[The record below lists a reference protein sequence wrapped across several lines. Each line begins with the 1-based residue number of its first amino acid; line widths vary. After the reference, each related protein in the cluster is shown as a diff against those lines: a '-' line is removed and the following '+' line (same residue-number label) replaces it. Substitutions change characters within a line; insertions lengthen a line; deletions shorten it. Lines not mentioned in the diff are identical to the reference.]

1 MQYIGSLDQ
10 GTTSTRFIIFN
21 SEGEIVSSHQL
32 EHKQIFPKPGWVEHN
47 PNEIWENCEKCIK
60 GALSKASLK
69 GSDIEGIGITNQR
82 ETVIAWNPKTGKV
95 WYNAIVW
102 QDLRGSDYI
111 DSLEEK
117 IDAKWLAEKSGLRLS
132 PYFSISKIVWLLDN
146 VEGLRE
152 ACENGDAVLGT
163 IDTWL
168 TWNLTNREVLITD
181 VTNASRYVLM
191 NINTLKWDDELLDA
205 FNIPKIALPKIVP
218 SAGEIYGYTKEDSV
232 LGAKV
237 PVCGIL
243 GDQQAA
249 LFGQACFTQGLGKST
264 YGTGCFLLV
273 NTGENACISEN
284 GLLTT
289 VAYQIGNQKPNYAL
303 EGSIAV
309 AGSLVQWAR
318 DSLEIVSNPKELDEL
333 AASVEDCGGVYIV
346 PAFSGLFAPYW
357 RSDARGVIAGLT
369 GFATRAHLCKA
380 ILNSTAFQAYDIFQT
395 MEKDSSISMKQLKV
409 DGGLTNSNPLM
420 QFQADLLGIPVI
432 RPKVVETTA
441 LGAAYAAG
449 ISVNI
454 FDSLDDLSKQWK
466 EKKRWQPNMS
476 DENRELRLKKWKKAV
491 SKTLNWVS
499 DDEGCL

>member
-1 MQYIGSLDQ
+1 MKYIGSLDQ
-10 GTTSTRFIIFN
+10 GTTSTRFIIF
-21 SEGEIVSSHQL
+21 SEDGDIVSSHQL

-47 PNEIWENCEKCIK
+47 PYEIWENSEKCIK
-60 GALSKASLK
+60 ESLKKANLK
-69 GSDIEGIGITNQR
+69 GSDISGIGITNQR
-82 ETVIAWNPKTGKV
+82 ETILAWNPKTGKI

-111 DSLEEK
+111 DSLESK
-117 IDAKWLAEKSGLRLS
+117 IDAKWLAKKSGLRLS
-132 PYFSISKIVWLLDN
+132 PYFAMSKIVWLLDN
-146 VEGLRE
+146 VKGLRE
-152 ACENGDAVLGT
+152 ACESGDAVFGT

-168 TWNLTNREVLITD
+168 TWNLTGHDVLITD
-181 VTNASRYVLM
+181 VSNASRYVLM
-191 NINTLKWDDELLDA
+191 DINTLKWDDELLSL
-205 FNIPKIALPKIVP
+205 FNIPKKPLPKIVP
-218 SAGEIYGYTKEDSV
+218 SAGEIYGYTTEEGVFES
-232 LGAKV
+232 KV

-243 GDQQAA
+243 GDQQSA
-249 LFGQACFTQGLGKST
+249 LFGQACFTEGLGKST

-273 NTGENACISEN
+273 NTGEKACISEN

-289 VAYQIGNQKPNYAL
+289 VAYQIGKEKPRYAL

-318 DSLEIVSNPKELDEL
+318 DNLEIVSNPKELDEL
-333 AASVEDCGGVYIV
+333 AASVDDCGGVYIV

-357 RSDARGVIAGLT
+357 RSDARGIIAGLT

-395 MEKDSSISMKQLKV
+395 MEKDSSITMTELKV

-432 RPKVVETTA
+432 RPEVVETTA

-449 ISVNI
+449 ISVGI
-454 FDSLDDLSKQWK
+454 YDSLDELSSHWK
-466 EKKRWQPNMS
+466 EEKRWQPGMAQ
-476 DENRELRLKKWKKAV
+476 EKREGKLKKWKKAV
-491 SKTLNWVS
+491 SKTLNWIG
-499 DDEGCL
+499 EENTEF

>member
-21 SEGEIVSSHQL
+21 SDGDIISSHQM

-47 PNEIWENCEKCIK
+47 PLEIWENSEACIK
-60 GALSKASLK
+60 EALIKANLK
-69 GSDIEGIGITNQR
+69 GSDIDGIGITNQR

-111 DSLEEK
+111 DSLEDK
-117 IDAKWLAEKSGLRLS
+117 IDSKWLADKSGLRLS
-132 PYFSISKIVWLLDN
+132 PYFSVSKIVWLLDN
-146 VEGLRE
+146 VKGLRE
-152 ACENGDAVLGT
+152 ACENGDAVFGT

-168 TWNLTNREVLITD
+168 TWNLTGREAFVTD

-191 NINTLKWDDELLDA
+191 DINSLKWDDELLDI
-205 FNIPKIALPKIVP
+205 FNVPKKALPKIVP
-218 SAGEIYGYTKEDSV
+218 SAGEIYGYTEEKGA

-243 GDQQAA
+243 GDQQSA

-273 NTGENACISEN
+273 NTGEKACISEN

-289 VAYQIGNQKPNYAL
+289 VAYQIGNNKPNYAL

-318 DSLEIVSNPKELDEL
+318 DNLEIVSNPKELDEL
-333 AASVEDCGGVYIV
+333 AASVDDCGGVYIV

-454 FDSLDDLSKQWK
+454 FDSLDDLSDHWQ
-466 EKKRWQPNMS
+466 EKKRWEPNMPK
-476 DENRELRLKKWKKAV
+476 EKREMKLKKWKKAV
-491 SKTLNWVS
+491 SKTLNWVGEENI
-499 DDEGCL
+499 DF

>member
-10 GTTSTRFIIFN
+10 GTTSTRFIIFD
-21 SEGEIVSSHQL
+21 EKGEIVSTHQV

-47 PNEIWENCEKCIK
+47 PLEIWENSEICIRE
-60 GALSKASLK
+60 ALKKANLK
-69 GSDIEGIGITNQR
+69 GSEIKGIGITNQR
-82 ETVIAWNPKTGKV
+82 ETVIAWNPKTGKL

-111 DSLEEK
+111 DSLENK
-117 IDAKWLAEKSGLRLS
+117 IDANWLAKKSGLRLS
-132 PYFSISKIVWLLDN
+132 PYFSVSKIVWLLDN

-152 ACENGDAVLGT
+152 ACETGDAVFGT

-168 TWNLTNREVLITD
+168 TWKLTGGKVLVTD

-191 NINTLKWDDELLDA
+191 NIETLEWDDELLEA
-205 FNIPKIALPKIVP
+205 FNVPKKALPKIVP
-218 SAGEIYGYTKEDSV
+218 SAGVVYGNTV
-232 LGAKV
+232 ANGAFDAEV

-273 NTGENACISEN
+273 NTGEKAYISDN

-289 VAYQIGNQKPNYAL
+289 VAYQIGNDKPKYAL

-318 DSLEIVSNPKELDEL
+318 DNLEIISNPKELDEL

-369 GFATRAHLCKA
+369 GFATRAHLCRA

-395 MEKDSSISMKQLKV
+395 MEKDSSIKMKELKV

-420 QFQADLLGIPVI
+420 QFQANLLGIPVI
-432 RPKVVETTA
+432 RPKVIETTA

-449 ISVNI
+449 ISVGI
-454 FDSLDDLSKQWK
+454 FSCLDDLSKQWQ
-466 EKKRWQPNMS
+466 EKNRWEPNMS
-476 DENRELRLKKWKKAV
+476 LEKREAKLKKWKKAV
-491 SKTLNWVS
+491 SKTLNWTT